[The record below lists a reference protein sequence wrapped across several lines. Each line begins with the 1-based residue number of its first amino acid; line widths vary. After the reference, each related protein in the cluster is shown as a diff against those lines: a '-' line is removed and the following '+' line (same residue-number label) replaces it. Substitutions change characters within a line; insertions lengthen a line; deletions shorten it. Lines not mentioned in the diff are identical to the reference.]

1 MKSKVNILVLT
12 GDGINCEVETAAAFK
27 SERSMV
33 QIQHV
38 HDLLLSPE
46 SLSHYHILVL
56 PGGFSFGDEIGSGQI
71 LALKLKYGL
80 GEQLKKFVE
89 AKKLILGICNGFQV
103 LVRLGLLPK
112 PFAERE
118 MTLTHNR
125 QGHFINQWVNL
136 RVPTSKCIWTKKL
149 QDQNNNQTVQ
159 FPMRHGEGRI
169 VFSGNSQ
176 KQKKIFEN
184 LKENQQ
190 IAFYYEQDVNG
201 SYEKIA
207 GVTDPSGC
215 ILGLMPHPEA
225 AMSKWLSPDARDKS
239 ASKDSGALIFE
250 AALEHCEQ
258 QFFNQD
264 LKL

>member
-1 MKSKVNILVLT
+1 MKSQIKVLILT

-27 SERSMV
+27 SDKSFV
-33 QIQHV
+33 KIQHV
-38 HDLLLSPE
+38 HDLLINPETLSD
-46 SLSHYHILVL
+46 YHILVL

-80 GEQLKKFVE
+80 GDHLKKFID

-112 PFAERE
+112 PFSVRE

-136 RVPTSKCIWTKKL
+136 KVPQSKCKWTKKL
-149 QDQNNNQTVQ
+149 QQEKQNVH

-169 VFSGNSQ
+169 VFSGDTHNQ
-176 KQKKIFEN
+176 KNIFES
-184 LKENQQ
+184 LKNNQQ

-201 SYEKIA
+201 SYENIA
-207 GVTDPSGC
+207 GISDPSGC

-225 AMSKWLSPDARDKS
+225 ATSKWLSPDSRDKS
-239 ASKDSGALIFE
+239 STKDSGALIFE
-250 AALEHCEQ
+250 SALEYCEK
-258 QFFNQD
+258 QFLNQD